1 MVNIIAPPMN
11 GAKEQV
17 PFISNHLSRKKILKW
32 IIFWKILL
40 IFPKYCQVF
49 SKNKILAPNKRSQE
63 WAFFYQLFKRKYFTA
78 EMNQFIFNKIIGE
91 MRMVLQILVS
101 DKYMLQFFK
110 MEKRLRPFWN
120 FKSINFHSQKF
131 WVKMLFLKKTQ
142 CIMQFP
148 VSQYR
153 AVTNILTG

>member
-1 MVNIIAPPMN
+1 MSKWVNEVKQPIKILIHRNRLIDQSDFRVWRRISEHVQRWQQRASLVLKQPIVEYWII
-11 GAKEQV
+11 
-17 PFISNHLSRKKILKW
+17 ILKW

-110 MEKRLRPFWN
+110 MEKSLRPFWN
-120 FKSINFHSQKF
+120 FKSINFHS
-131 WVKMLFLKKTQ
+131 
-142 CIMQFP
+142 
-148 VSQYR
+148 
-153 AVTNILTG
+153 